1 LGSDHSGSD
10 SDDSSSSSDTCDNV
24 KADHVLNLVAKTE
37 CKERQLRRS
46 ARSARSARATTEAAP
61 SKPGRARKSHAST
74 PADTASKDTAS
85 AGEVHPLLTLVKEIE
100 VKREFVRVNHTL
112 MPSDIT
118 MTISDAM
125 LKMDYFPT
133 ASAGSNTSA
142 FSMSTA
148 VQATRPVLSNTKFF
162 TAVNEYRK
170 KDRAARG
177 LTTRSRALEGLNQ
190 SDDDSEQE
198 KEDSAVL
205 TLLGE

>member
-1 LGSDHSGSD
+1 
-10 SDDSSSSSDTCDNV
+10 
-24 KADHVLNLVAKTE
+24 
-37 CKERQLRRS
+37 
-46 ARSARSARATTEAAP
+46 
-61 SKPGRARKSHAST
+61 
-74 PADTASKDTAS
+74 
-85 AGEVHPLLTLVKEIE
+85 VHPLFNLVKEIE
-100 VKREFVRVNHTL
+100 VKREFVRVNHTM

-133 ASAGSNTSA
+133 APAGVRTTA

-177 LTTRSRALEGLNQ
+177 ITTRSRALEGLNQ